1 MRKLNIILFA
11 LVFAVCSCYEPQGND
26 LDQINDHFYVKSDG
40 ANLPIQI
47 QGNLKSKVLVFVLH
61 GGPGG
66 DATIYN
72 EATKTFS
79 DQMEQNYA
87 MVYYDQRGSGVSSG
101 KYIKREELSI
111 NQHVIDL
118 NRVITATKFK
128 FGKDHKVFLM
138 GHSWGGT
145 LGTAYLLAPGL
156 QENINGWIEVDG
168 AHNFDGTPEIIEMFK
183 RFAPEMIN
191 GGFSTDYWQEV
202 YDFVNELDTLSDADL
217 SQLNSFG
224 HGAEQNL
231 ANDGFITGEDN
242 FDELLRYSYGSKHN
256 SITAN
261 VNLFFTASGFGMF
274 DEVSN
279 TDYTDQLKNIS
290 IPCLFLWGKYDFVV
304 PPALG
309 IEAYQNVST
318 PLKQKRMI
326 IFETSAHSPMINQPQ
341 AFTDQVIQWIEEIK

>member
-1 MRKLNIILFA
+1 MKKLSLFA
-11 LVFAVCSCYEPQGND
+11 SIVIFALSGCYEPQSDD
-26 LDQINDHFYVKSDG
+26 LSQVNDHFYVKSDG
-40 ANLPIQI
+40 ANLPVQI
-47 QGNLKSKVLVFVLH
+47 QGNLNSKVLVFVLH

-79 DQMEQNYA
+79 DQMEQKYA
-87 MVYYDQRGSGVSSG
+87 MVYYDQRGSGISSG
-101 KYIKREELSI
+101 KYRKREELSI
-111 NQHVIDL
+111 NQHVLDL
-118 NRVITATKFK
+118 DRVIAATMFK
-128 FGKDHKVFLM
+128 YGNDHKVFLM

-156 QENINGWIEVDG
+156 QDNIDGWIEVDG
-168 AHNFDGTPEIIEMFK
+168 AHNFDGTPEIVEMFK
-183 RFAPEMIN
+183 QYAPEMIN
-191 GGFSTDYWQEV
+191 DGFSTEYWQEV
-202 YDFVNELDTLSDADL
+202 LDFVNNLDTVSDADITK
-217 SQLNSFG
+217 LNSYG
-224 HGAEQNL
+224 HGTEQYL

-242 FDELLRYSYGSKHN
+242 FNELLTYSYRSKHN

-261 VNLFFTASGFGMF
+261 VNLFFTASGLGMF

-279 TDYTDQLKNIS
+279 TNFTDELHNIN

-309 IEAYQNVST
+309 IEAYQKVST
-318 PLKQKRMI
+318 PPKQKRMV